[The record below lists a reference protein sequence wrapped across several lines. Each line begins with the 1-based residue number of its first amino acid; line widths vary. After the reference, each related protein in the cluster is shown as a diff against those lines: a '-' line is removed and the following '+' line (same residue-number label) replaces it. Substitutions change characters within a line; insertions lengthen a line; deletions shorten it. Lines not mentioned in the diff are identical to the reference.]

1 MKQIDGNII
10 LGLSGGVDSLV
21 TALLLKRDYPNKL
34 NCILV
39 DHGLLRKNEVEE
51 VKRICQE
58 SDIKLNVVDAKT
70 LFLNKL
76 KGVTDPEQ
84 KRKIIGEEFINVFKE
99 EAKKLDNIKYLAQ
112 GTIKT
117 DIIESTAGSGFVKSH
132 HNVGGLPKELG
143 FELLEPLK
151 IYTKD
156 EVRKLGLELG
166 LSKEFVNR
174 QPFPGPGLAV
184 RIVGEITNEKIKIA
198 QESDYLLQQYLFE
211 NKIKP
216 FQSFTVVLDTKAT
229 GIKDGKRNYAW
240 VVAIRIVDSVDAKTA
255 EVNYFDRKLI
265 ELGEQIIKE
274 VDGISKVVY
283 DITGKPP
290 GTIEWE

>member
-1 MKQIDGNII
+1 MKKIDGNII

-21 TALLLKRDYPNKL
+21 TALLLKRDYPNEL

-51 VKRICQE
+51 VKRICKA
-58 SDIKLNVVDAKT
+58 SDIKLDVVDAKT

-84 KRKIIGEEFINVFKE
+84 KRKIIGEEFFNVFKE

-151 IYTKD
+151 VYTKD
-156 EVRKLGLELG
+156 EVRRLGIELG

-184 RIVGEITNEKIKIA
+184 RIMGEITNEKIKIA
-198 QESDYLLQQYLFE
+198 QESDYLLQQYLVD
-211 NKIKP
+211 NNIKP

-240 VVAIRIVDSVDAKTA
+240 VVAIRIIDSIDAKTA
-255 EVNYFDRKLI
+255 TVNYFDKEI
-265 ELGEQIIKE
+265 TKIADKIVKE
-274 VDGISKVVY
+274 VPNVSRVVY
-283 DITGKPP
+283 DISGKPP